1 MKKRLLA
8 AACAAVCSLN
18 LASCIASG
26 AQNAF
31 TQAAATISTVKA
43 LMA

>member
-8 AACAAVCSLN
+8 ATCAAVCSLN
-18 LASCIASG
+18 LASCITTG
-26 AQNAF
+26 ALNAF
-31 TQAAATISTVKA
+31 HQTAATISTVKA